1 MPINESIEHP
11 FAANRPH
18 MRTNQHFVSIPF
30 SAGSTTSSTQTD
42 PDSAIFSPPAS
53 PNGAFLRLPSLAIS
67 SNWIQEEKT
76 DDETDTNF
84 LPSPIDLPSP
94 IIQDPIGEGG
104 QFPARGHSFFSFPNP
119 KIGTNE
125 KRFPLDRTGLPPM
138 TPLGWPYSVA
148 PDATLSEIMATIVP
162 GSPEARF
169 FDVLDEELRKVNMFF
184 KVHEREAIV
193 HAAVL
198 QRQLKGLKDH
208 RRLFHEKFPV
218 AHSPWIVPTDFR
230 GTVGQLLPPYNLQ
243 RDNALKGHRGKFTKQ
258 FKKPNEEKLP
268 MDPDDYVRN
277 KRKLKKAVLEQY
289 RGLELL
295 NNYRILN
302 LTGFRKVLKKFET
315 VTKIP
320 VQKHTWRKGLVDK
333 CTFAGDSRILAILK
347 EVEDAFPKCFAVLQ
361 GLHLSFQSETRN
373 AIPEWEDLLQAYGA
387 LFILVLFPLLISSN
401 IFVWT
406 RFRINY
412 AFIFELDMRST
423 INPRK
428 YPEVPAFL
436 FLTLSYSFWLSFA
449 RFGAVLPN
457 TWLLDRLDIG
467 LYENAGDCCCLGTG
481 ALIFLARRP
490 GRQSHLYAWVV
501 GCHIFCLDSQAGG
514 SNISGIA
521 HQWGLTFALSAFPF
535 AIRFM
540 HCIRRYVDNLS
551 LHLIN

>member
-1 MPINESIEHP
+1 
-11 FAANRPH
+11 
-18 MRTNQHFVSIPF
+18 
-30 SAGSTTSSTQTD
+30 
-42 PDSAIFSPPAS
+42 
-53 PNGAFLRLPSLAIS
+53 
-67 SNWIQEEKT
+67 
-76 DDETDTNF
+76 
-84 LPSPIDLPSP
+84 
-94 IIQDPIGEGG
+94 
-104 QFPARGHSFFSFPNP
+104 
-119 KIGTNE
+119 
-125 KRFPLDRTGLPPM
+125 
-138 TPLGWPYSVA
+138 
-148 PDATLSEIMATIVP
+148 MATIVP

-320 VQKHTWRKGLVDK
+320 VQKPYMAERVDK

-347 EVEDAFPKCFAVLQ
+347 EVEDAFSECFANGDHRRARVRLRATNVHKTHHLTTFRSGACIGLGIPAVLQ

-423 INPRK
+423 INPRNLDYFCYGVHGESFTYVLK
-428 YPEVPAFL
+428 IGSILACTKMREIVVAWAPA
-436 FLTLSYSFWLSFA
+436 
-449 RFGAVLPN
+449 R
-457 TWLLDRLDIG
+457 
-467 LYENAGDCCCLGTG
+467 
-481 ALIFLARRP
+481 
-490 GRQSHLYAWVV
+490 
-501 GCHIFCLDSQAGG
+501 
-514 SNISGIA
+514 
-521 HQWGLTFALSAFPF
+521 
-535 AIRFM
+535 
-540 HCIRRYVDNLS
+540 
-551 LHLIN
+551 